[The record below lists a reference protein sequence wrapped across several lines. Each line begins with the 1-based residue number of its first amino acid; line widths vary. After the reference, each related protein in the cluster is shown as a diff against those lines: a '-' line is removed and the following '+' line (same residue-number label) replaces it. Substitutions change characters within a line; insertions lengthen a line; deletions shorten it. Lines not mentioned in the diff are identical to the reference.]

1 MSSEKQSRNRQ
12 QSCRPRMSIWARLLL
27 VGLGLLSLVA
37 VGLLVLSRLQ
47 RTAPAETVAE
57 VAPAVRTAART
68 ASPTNTARPIAP
80 AIQAAPS
87 RVPATQAAPPTAA
100 SLGAALAKAEKD
112 DVTRRARQLAKLLAA
127 GKAVQ
132 AEGKVA
138 QAVLLFRKACLHT
151 PDSPAAWLGLIEACR
166 RAGDFTQAWRACES
180 ALGSVIG
187 DQTEVH
193 RAFAHLALDCGR
205 MDAAVAQAAEVLA
218 KQPDDAGAHLVTA
231 FSLLGL
237 GRSGVALEHARK
249 AAKRAPDS
257 LAAQVAL
264 GRALADEEQP
274 SAAVEVLRRVLATS
288 PGSPHASL
296 ALARALRQLG
306 DDEGARKTL
315 AMVDKQLGAEE
326 GRLVEVILE
335 PDGDLPAGALGS
347 GAAVAVEAAV
357 ERAELLVRAGK
368 VKEGIAEFG
377 RLATENPELYSIHYR
392 FAELTLL
399 SGQAE
404 AARKLAEAQLARASG
419 ADASPHVIL
428 ARVFLKKRLFG
439 LAREECQRA
448 LAGTLDRRA
457 TLSARKTLA
466 VACNRSGDPKQAVAE
481 MQEYLKGRPDDRA
494 AICRLSVFLLG
505 AEDPDTAFKTLRAAA
520 TRFPE
525 DPLFPGQEALLR
537 LKTGDREG
545 ATAALRKAVE
555 LDAKGVRIYLHL
567 ASLLLGKN
575 QTAEALAVARLAKE
589 KAPSA
594 HLVADT
600 LAWCLIRN
608 DRLDEAL
615 PHIQFAL
622 SILPAAPRYRYHHA
636 VLFHRQQ
643 KSDQA
648 AGELR
653 TALASPRQFPERQ
666 AAEKLLATLTGKKP

>member
-1 MSSEKQSRNRQ
+1 M
-12 QSCRPRMSIWARLLL
+12 
-27 VGLGLLSLVA
+27 VGLALLTLVA
-37 VGLLVLSRLQ
+37 VGLLVLSRVQ
-47 RTAPAETVAE
+47 RSAPAGTVAE
-57 VAPAVRTAART
+57 VALPARTAART
-68 ASPTNTARPIAP
+68 ASPASEAQPTATPTGEARPTMP

-87 RVPATQAAPPTAA
+87 TAA
-100 SLGAALAKAEKD
+100 SLGDVLAKVEEA
-112 DVTRRARQLAKLLAA
+112 DVKRRARQLEKLLAA
-127 GKAVQ
+127 GKAVL

-138 QAVLLFRKACLHT
+138 QAVLLFRKACVHT

-193 RAFAHLALDCGR
+193 RAFARLALDCGR
-205 MDAAVAQAAEVLA
+205 MNAALAQATEVLA
-218 KQPDDAGAHLVTA
+218 KQPDDAGANLLTA
-231 FSLLGL
+231 LSLLGL
-237 GRSGVALEHARK
+237 GRSGAALEHARK
-249 AAKRAPDS
+249 AVKGAPDS
-257 LAAQVAL
+257 LPAQVAL

-274 SAAVEVLRRVLATS
+274 SAAVEVLRRVLATA
-288 PGSPHASL
+288 PGSPHACL

-315 AMVDKQLGAEE
+315 AMVDKQLGAEG

-335 PDGDLPAGALGS
+335 PDGELPEGALGS
-347 GAAVAVEAAV
+347 APAVAVEAAV
-357 ERAELLVRAGK
+357 ERAELLLRAGK

-377 RLATENPELYSIHYR
+377 RLATENPELHSIHYR

-404 AARKLAEAQLARASG
+404 AARKLAEAQLARAKG

-439 LAREECQRA
+439 LARKECQKA

-481 MQEYLKGRPDDRA
+481 MQEYLKDRPDDRD

-505 AEDPDTAFKTLRAAA
+505 AEDPDAAFKTLRTAA
-520 TRFPE
+520 TRFPD
-525 DPLFPGQEALLR
+525 DPLFPGQEAILR
-537 LKTGDREG
+537 LKAGDREG

-555 LDAKGVRIYLHL
+555 LGAKGVRLYLQL
-567 ASLLLGKN
+567 ASLLLEKN
-575 QTAEALAVARLAKE
+575 QTVEALAVARLAKE

-622 SILPAAPRYRYHHA
+622 GVLPAAPRYRYHHA
-636 VLFHRQQ
+636 VLLHRQQ
-643 KSDQA
+643 KSAEA
-648 AGELR
+648 AGELQ